1 MSNISKEMRKLMETL
16 HEYDAEVPTTPR
28 SPKNSLDYIPDR
40 PGTSHIVKKP
50 HERAAADAVN
60 HINKVL
66 SYLDKIEE
74 LDPTVKS
81 QILLKAEEL
90 VQKLA

>member
-16 HEYDAEVPTTPR
+16 TEYDIEHPNEIKRKPAP
-28 SPKNSLDYIPDR
+28 LDYIPDR
-40 PGTSHIVKKP
+40 SGTSHVVKKP

-60 HINKVL
+60 YINKVL
-66 SYLDKIEE
+66 SYIDKIEE
-74 LDPTVKS
+74 LDPKVRS